1 MSIYRITEF
10 TSPDTAKAVEAM
22 EPMRSELATAGAQS
36 IEIVSLGEGKG
47 LVIAK
52 YATQAIMETAT
63 DVHKKAFGAM
73 ISSGH
78 INGDSI
84 SAQTGEVIFTL

>member
-36 IEIVSLGEGKG
+36 IEIVSLGEG
-47 LVIAK
+47 
-52 YATQAIMETAT
+52 
-63 DVHKKAFGAM
+63 
-73 ISSGH
+73 
-78 INGDSI
+78 
-84 SAQTGEVIFTL
+84 